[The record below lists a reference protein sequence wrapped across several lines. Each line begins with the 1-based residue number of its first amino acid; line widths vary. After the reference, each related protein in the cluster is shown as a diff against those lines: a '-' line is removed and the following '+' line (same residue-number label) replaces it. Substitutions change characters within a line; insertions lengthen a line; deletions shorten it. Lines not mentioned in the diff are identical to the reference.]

1 VESSV
6 GKGTAFTL
14 KLPVVKVAPKRAPI
28 AAPIVIP
35 TVFDGSTQNV

>member
-14 KLPVVKVAPKRAPI
+14 KLPVARVPDHTPLKLPVTMTDVPQTP
-28 AAPIVIP
+28 V
-35 TVFDGSTQNV
+35 TNE